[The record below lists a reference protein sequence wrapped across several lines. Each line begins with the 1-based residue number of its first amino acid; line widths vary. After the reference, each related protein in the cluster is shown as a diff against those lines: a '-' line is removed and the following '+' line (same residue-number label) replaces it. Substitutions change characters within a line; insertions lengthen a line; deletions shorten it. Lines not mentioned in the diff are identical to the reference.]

1 MNCCLRG
8 ARTGIAM
15 EKVVIAG
22 SGPAGL
28 TAAIYVARADLQP
41 LVIEGIQP
49 GGQLTTTSE
58 VENYPGFANSIDGT
72 ALVSEMRKQAERFG
86 ARFIQSEVVSSD
98 FSDKPLKLVLDGG
111 NAIEARTVVIAT
123 GASARYLGLESEQK
137 LRGKGVSACAT
148 CDGAFFRNVPVAV
161 VGGGDVA
168 AEDALFLTRY
178 ASAVTVI
185 HRRDSLRASR
195 IMADRLLAN
204 GKITMRW
211 NSVVEEALDVAKGKV
226 TAVRLRDV
234 KTGKMSEL
242 DVEGLFVAIGH
253 EPNTG
258 AFRGQLEL
266 DKAGYIVVSGART
279 SVEGVFAAGDVQDH
293 VYRQAVTAAG
303 SGCMAAIET
312 ERYLESLGE

>member
-1 MNCCLRG
+1 
-8 ARTGIAM
+8 M

-28 TAAIYVARADLQP
+28 TAAIYLARADLSP
-41 LVIEGIQP
+41 VVVEGIQP

-58 VENYPGFANSIDGT
+58 VENYPGFAESVDGT
-72 ALVSEMRKQAERFG
+72 VLVQEMRRQAERFG
-86 ARFIQSEVVSSD
+86 ARFIQSEVASSD
-98 FSDKPLKLVLDGG
+98 FGVRPFKLVLDGG
-111 NAIEARTVVIAT
+111 AMLETRTVIIAT

-185 HRRDSLRASR
+185 HRRDALRASK
-195 IMADRLLAN
+195 IMADRLISN
-204 GKITMRW
+204 EKVTMKW
-211 NSVVEEALDVAKGKV
+211 NSVVEEVRDVAEGKV
-226 TAVRLRDV
+226 TGLRLRDV
-234 KTGKMSEL
+234 KTGQISEI

-258 AFRGQLEL
+258 PFQGQLEL
-266 DKAGYIVVSGART
+266 DKAGYVVVSGART

-303 SGCMAAIET
+303 SGCMAALET

>member
-1 MNCCLRG
+1 
-8 ARTGIAM
+8 M

-28 TAAIYVARADLQP
+28 TAAIYLARADLSP
-41 LVIEGIQP
+41 VVVEGIQP

-58 VENYPGFANSIDGT
+58 VENYPGFAESVDGT
-72 ALVSEMRKQAERFG
+72 VLVQEMRRQAERFG
-86 ARFIQSEVVSSD
+86 ARFIQSEVASSD
-98 FSDKPLKLVLDGG
+98 FGVRPFKLVLDGG
-111 NAIEARTVVIAT
+111 AMLETRTVIIAT

-148 CDGAFFRNVPVAV
+148 CDGAFFRKVPVAV

-185 HRRDSLRASR
+185 HRRDALRASK
-195 IMADRLLAN
+195 IMADRLISN
-204 GKITMRW
+204 EKVTMKW
-211 NSVVEEALDVAKGKV
+211 NSVVEEVRDVAEGKV
-226 TAVRLRDV
+226 TGLRLRDV
-234 KTGKMSEL
+234 KTGQISEI

-258 AFRGQLEL
+258 PFQGQLEL
-266 DKAGYIVVSGART
+266 DKAGYVVVSGART

-303 SGCMAAIET
+303 SGCMAALET

>member
-1 MNCCLRG
+1 MHCRRCG
-8 ARTGIAM
+8 SRTGITM

-28 TAAIYVARADLQP
+28 TAAIYLARADLSP
-41 LVIEGIQP
+41 VVVEGIQP

-58 VENYPGFANSIDGT
+58 VENYPGFAESVDGT
-72 ALVSEMRKQAERFG
+72 VLVQEMRRQAERFG
-86 ARFIQSEVVSSD
+86 ARFIQSEVASSD
-98 FSDKPLKLVLDGG
+98 FGVRPFKLVLDGG
-111 NAIEARTVVIAT
+111 AMLETRTVIIAT

-185 HRRDSLRASR
+185 HRRDALRASK
-195 IMADRLLAN
+195 IMADRLISN
-204 GKITMRW
+204 EKVTMKW
-211 NSVVEEALDVAKGKV
+211 NSVVEEVRDVAEGKV
-226 TAVRLRDV
+226 TGLRLRDV
-234 KTGKMSEL
+234 KTGQISEI

-258 AFRGQLEL
+258 PFQGQLEL
-266 DKAGYIVVSGART
+266 DKAGYVVVSGART

-303 SGCMAAIET
+303 SGCMAALET